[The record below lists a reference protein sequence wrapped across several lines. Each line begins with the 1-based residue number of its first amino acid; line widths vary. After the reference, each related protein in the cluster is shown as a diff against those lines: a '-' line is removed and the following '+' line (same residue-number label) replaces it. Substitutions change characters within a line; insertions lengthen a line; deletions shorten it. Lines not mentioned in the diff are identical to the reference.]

1 MKVWIKLVLVVIL
14 TIFTSILLF
23 NFPNRGNLSTER
35 FKIFNDSTDLEER
48 DFMQKADF
56 WTKYSAG
63 ITSDFYISYEDNSI
77 QAKTYIDRHRS
88 WIKQTATDDKRLLN
102 HELYH
107 VKLTDVI
114 TYELNNKI
122 KLHGYDR
129 QTTKS
134 KAPIYKRKLNRLQ
147 DQYDS
152 ESDHGLNRRLQLY
165 WEYKIDSMLSQYVSY
180 EMFDQAKGYF
190 PKKPTPYYNIHGEDT
205 FSGKRYEGIEIEFAI
220 WKIYEIE
227 IDSTAIDYWLANRLD
242 GQNID
247 DITIH
252 WTQNYTNSFV
262 EGYSKDT
269 LNKKNL
275 KEVLF
280 KDENNL
286 LFVGRYTYPLD
297 HSEDSIF
304 IKKGDLFFNSIKIGL
319 EQPL

>member
-1 MKVWIKLVLVVIL
+1 MKPRTKLIIL
-14 TIFTSILLF
+14 FILITYNIFLL
-23 NFPNRGNLSTER
+23 NSFPKEEDQPLER
-35 FKIFNDSTDLEER
+35 FKMFSDTTDLEIK
-48 DFMQKADF
+48 DFMQKAEIWSDH
-56 WTKYSAG
+56 SA
-63 ITSDFYISYEDNSI
+63 SISPAIHLTTQDNSI

-88 WIKQTATDDKRLLN
+88 WIKQTATDNKRLLN

-114 TYELNNKI
+114 THELNNKI
-122 KLHGYDR
+122 KLYGYDWE
-129 QTTKS
+129 TTQS
-134 KAPIYKRKLNRLQ
+134 KKPIYKRKLDRLQ
-147 DQYDS
+147 SKYDS
-152 ESDHGLNRRLQLY
+152 ESDHSLNRPLQLY

-190 PKKPTPYYNIHGEDT
+190 PKKPIPYYYIHNEDT
-205 FSGKRYEGIEIEFAI
+205 FSGKGYKGIEIEFGF

-227 IDSTAIDYWLANRLD
+227 IDSTAIEYWLAARLD

-252 WTQNYTNSFV
+252 WTQNYTDSFV

>member
-14 TIFTSILLF
+14 IIFTSILLF
-23 NFPNRGNLSTER
+23 NFPNRGNLSKER
-35 FKIFNDSTDLEER
+35 FKIFNDSTDLEEK
-48 DFMQKADF
+48 DFMRKAEF
-56 WTKYSAG
+56 WSNYSAR
-63 ITSDFYISYEDNSI
+63 ISSTIQLTIQDNST
-77 QAKTYIDRHRS
+77 QARTYIDRHRS
-88 WIKQTATDDKRLLN
+88 WIKQTARDDKKLLN

-114 TYELNNKI
+114 THELNNKI
-122 KLHGYDR
+122 KLYGYDWE
-129 QTTKS
+129 TTQS
-134 KAPIYKRKLNRLQ
+134 KKPIYKRKLKRLQ
-147 DQYDS
+147 NQYDS
-152 ESDHGLNRRLQLY
+152 ESDHSSNRPQQLY

-190 PKKPTPYYNIHGEDT
+190 PKKPIPYYYIHDKDT
-205 FSGKRYEGIEIEFAI
+205 FSGKRYEGIEIEFAF

-227 IDSTAIDYWLANRLD
+227 IDSTAIEYWLAARLD

-252 WTQNYTNSFV
+252 WTQNYTDSFV